1 MTTSVLHIPVVLP
14 RNNFLVHEESW
25 HRYKFHQHEFSP
37 LLAILNYII
46 EEKKL
51 RMMWSLHCFFK
62 AVFRLCVDIDTVHFD
77 LFSCFSGNVY
87 SNSCVLISAEKGF
100 LQKFLWKYNMAPMK
114 LTEKRYTYGTLI
126 WQSSRISVTLH
137 DETR

>member
-1 MTTSVLHIPVVLP
+1 M
-14 RNNFLVHEESW
+14 
-25 HRYKFHQHEFSP
+25 
-37 LLAILNYII
+37 I

-51 RMMWSLHCFFK
+51 RMLWSLHCFFK

-114 LTEKRYTYGTLI
+114 LTEKKIYI
-126 WQSSRISVTLH
+126 WNFNMAILKNFSNFTWRDTIKFWLWLNKIYKIQGKEIKHRNYVILKQFPAEYLH
-137 DETR
+137 I